1 MNLENSTPEDKK
13 WQALLASSTPTF
25 AGEATLPYGFLT
37 QTLARIKA
45 ENREREIF
53 ERIGL
58 RSLFAAL
65 CVLIAVVGVSIS
77 LQQLQYRTDFDPAV
91 KSLLQADDVP
101 IS

>member
-1 MNLENSTPEDKK
+1 MSSVNQIPEDQK
-13 WQALLASSTPTF
+13 WQALLARSTPTF
-25 AGEATLPYGFLT
+25 AGNTTLPFGFLT
-37 QTLARIKA
+37 QTLARIKT

-58 RSLFAAL
+58 RSLFVAIS
-65 CVLIAVVGVSIS
+65 VLIAVVGVSIS
-77 LQQLQYRTDFDPAV
+77 VQLQSRSDFDPAV